1 MYKSHARPQKKK
13 KSTWIHLLLSTYYLI
28 KAHQKQPIPLS
39 SFTTTDQ
46 KHFWQENSFKMVTVD
61 GATQW
66 FVLKSSSFFT
76 KKKPES
82 PHQCKIQ
89 SAFSAKSSKQ
99 EINTHYGHWYRPICQ
114 AYFQLI
120 DNKLCWWKIWTLIS
134 LTSR

>member
-1 MYKSHARPQKKK
+1 MINVQITWKTSKKK
-13 KSTWIHLLLSTYYLI
+13 KKKHIDPSAPFLLPDQGSPKTAYTTHFFHNNRP
-28 KAHQKQPIPLS
+28 KALL
-39 SFTTTDQ
+39 TG
-46 KHFWQENSFKMVTVD
+46 NSFKMVTVD

-99 EINTHYGHWYRPICQ
+99 EINTHYGHWYRPVCQ
-114 AYFQLI
+114 AYFLLI
-120 DNKLCWWKIWTLIS
+120 DNKLC
-134 LTSR
+134 